1 MYFKNIKEAHSYY
14 KFPGSYQYGSVY
26 IKDYGIIRS
35 YSNGAAGKDFFK
47 GKIFNYKIKNQ
58 SYYLKFLENKRKN
71 NSIRLFV
78 KENGL
83 VKDYGL
89 CKLVKLTK
97 EYVSLK
103 INS

>member
-1 MYFKNIKEAHSYY
+1 MYFKNIKEAHSFY
-14 KFPGSYQYGSVY
+14 KYPGSYQYGSVY

-35 YSNGAAGKDFFK
+35 YSNGLGKDFFK
-47 GKIFNYKIKNQ
+47 GNIFYYKIKNKN
-58 SYYLKFLENKRKN
+58 YYLKFLENKRKN

-78 KENGL
+78 RENGL
-83 VKDYGL
+83 VKDYGS
-89 CKLVKLTK
+89 CKIVKLSK